1 MRIRTYMT
9 IITISGIIVFP
20 IITVFVLMALVCAIA
35 VSGWK

>member
-1 MRIRTYMT
+1 MT

-20 IITVFVLMALVCAIA
+20 IIAIFVFMALVCAIA

>member
-20 IITVFVLMALVCAIA
+20 IIAVFVLMAFICAIA